1 MDKISQFFEMV
12 RVRLSPWKRLEPVN
26 SSKAFGEFLA
36 TRSAFV
42 AQKTLYGYVK
52 TRMGMKY
59 PEMFQDDIFI
69 ESLNIGKWQ
78 IYAACLSDL
87 AIFMAAQVYARNGD
101 PREASAIA
109 GRYYADAITHRFQD
123 AEFTG
128 DAEELIEA
136 FRNRLAL
143 VDWAYAIEAEG
154 AFKESPKALVR
165 WAPIDD
171 ELKKY
176 DREIVENSIRFQWQ
190 RIRSDFRKAFDIDA
204 FLADWNRLA
213 A

>member
-1 MDKISQFFEMV
+1 MV
-12 RVRLSPWKRLEPVN
+12 RVRLAPWKRLEPVN
-26 SSKAFGEFLA
+26 SSKAFSEFLA
-36 TRSAFV
+36 TRSAFI

-101 PREASAIA
+101 PKEASAIA
-109 GRYYADAITHRFQD
+109 ERHYADAITNRFED

-128 DAEELIEA
+128 DAKGLIEA
-136 FRNRLAL
+136 FRDRLVL
-143 VDWAYAIEAEG
+143 VDWNHAIDAEG

-171 ELKKY
+171 ELKKF